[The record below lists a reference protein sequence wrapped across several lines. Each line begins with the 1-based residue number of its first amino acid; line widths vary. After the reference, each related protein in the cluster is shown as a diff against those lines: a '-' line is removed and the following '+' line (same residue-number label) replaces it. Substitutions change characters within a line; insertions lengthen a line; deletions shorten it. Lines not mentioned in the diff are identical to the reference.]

1 MAVLTVGGAAVASP
15 TELKV
20 GIFEVGSGEMRA
32 ASGAMVTDCVAVKRR
47 LSLRWAHMTPVQL
60 GSLLGRVSGAYFE
73 AGYPDPA
80 GGMRTAQFR
89 CGEISTG
96 VLRMADGNP
105 VWTDVTMEWTE
116 R

>member
-47 LSLRWAHMTPVQL
+47 LSLRWAHMTPL
-60 GSLLGRVSGAYFE
+60 ELSALLGKVKNAYFDLS
-73 AGYPDPA
+73 YPDPE

-89 CGEISTG
+89 CGDISTG
-96 VLRMADGNP
+96 VLRMDGAEP
-105 VWTDVTMEWTE
+105 VWTDVAMEWSE